1 MIGQVGPAVDTAVG
15 SVAVGQI
22 RLESFRLGHLH
33 HRGALLAQLRAGA
46 GGAAALLGSPTEET
60 LEHARQSRCCSEGVW
75 LRPHRLGERNATTCQ
90 HTAEGHGEREDV
102 PGLGRLLQ
110 RRGKAQA

>member
-33 HRGALLAQLRAGA
+33 HRRALLAQLRAGA
-46 GGAAALLGSPTEET
+46 GGAAALLGSPTEEA
-60 LEHARQSRCCSEGVW
+60 LEHARQSRCRSEGVW
-75 LRPHRLGERNATTCQ
+75 LRPHSLAERNATTCQ

-110 RRGKAQA
+110 RRGRAQA